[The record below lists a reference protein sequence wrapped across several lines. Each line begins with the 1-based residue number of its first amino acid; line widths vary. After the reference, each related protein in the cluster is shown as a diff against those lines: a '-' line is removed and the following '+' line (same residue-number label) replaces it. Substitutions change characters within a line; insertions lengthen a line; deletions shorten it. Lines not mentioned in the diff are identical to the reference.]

1 MSNKK
6 IVVFDL
12 DETLGYFVEL
22 SVFLDC
28 INKYLKSELKLPE
41 LTQDQFNYLLDL
53 YPEFLRPNIISILN
67 YLKHKKED
75 LCCNKLMIYTNN
87 QGPKKWAKLIIS
99 YFENK
104 LNTKLFDQIIAA
116 FKINGKQIEICRTSH
131 EKSHRD
137 FIRCTKLPKT
147 AKICFLDDC
156 YYPEMYH
163 KNVYYI
169 NVKPYLHD
177 LPLNELLSRLHKSK
191 LIDNIIKNA
200 STNINTDTDTK
211 IDIDSFNKTITD
223 MFMEYN
229 FEIINKNADDYYLD
243 KSLSKK
249 IMIHLQEF
257 FNKSLSNGA
266 NKKTR
271 KNTPRYKSK
280 NKTKREY

>member
-41 LTQDQFNYLLDL
+41 LTQDQFNDLLDL
-53 YPEFLRPNIISILN
+53 YPEFLRPNIIAILN
-67 YLKHKKED
+67 YLKHKKQD

-131 EKSHRD
+131 EKSHKD

-147 AKICFLDDC
+147 AQICFLDDC

-177 LPLNELLSRLHKSK
+177 LPLDELLSRLHKSK

-200 STNINTDTDTK
+200 SKN
-211 IDIDSFNKTITD
+211 IDIDTNIEINSFNKTITD

-229 FEIINKNADDYYLD
+229 FDIINKNADDYYLD

-249 IMIHLQEF
+249 IMVHLQEF
-257 FNKSLSNGA
+257 FNKSQSNNA

-271 KNTPRYKSK
+271 KNSSHYKSK